1 MVVIF
6 LEIVYSKSA
15 AKAIKSLDN
24 KMKQRMKTA
33 IEGLIEIP
41 PKGDIKK
48 LQGANPVVYR
58 LRIGKYRV
66 IYKYDDEKNILFI
79 KAIGSRGDI
88 YN

>member
-6 LEIVYSKSA
+6 LEIVYSRSA
-15 AKAIKSLDN
+15 AKAIKNLDN

-41 PKGDIKK
+41 PRGDIKK
-48 LQGANPVVYR
+48 LQGVSPMVYR
-58 LRIGKYRV
+58 LRVGKYRV
-66 IYKYDDEKNILFI
+66 IYKYDDKKNTLFI

>member
-6 LEIVYSKSA
+6 LEILYSKSA
-15 AKAIKSLDN
+15 SKAIKSLDN

-48 LQGANPVVYR
+48 LQGVNPVAYR

-66 IYKYDDEKNILFI
+66 IYEYNDEKSILFI